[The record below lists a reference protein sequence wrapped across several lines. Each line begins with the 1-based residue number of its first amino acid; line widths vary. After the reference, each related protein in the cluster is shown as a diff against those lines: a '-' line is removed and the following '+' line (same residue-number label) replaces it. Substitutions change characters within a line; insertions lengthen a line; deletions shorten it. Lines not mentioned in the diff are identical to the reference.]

1 MAKSSFT
8 TQKHK
13 AKPTITTPKP
23 TSKPTKIPKA
33 TVISSKPPAPYT
45 TPPPVFQPFLQ
56 GLNPKHIYIVHID
69 THQWT
74 FKRKIFAVPV
84 LMNVVIAILLIWRAR
99 VALPLYAAILL
110 ATLGYESTAKVDYR
124 HLDWIPLLSVG
135 GRRALM
141 FLVDWLLA
149 VYIVPWPLDF
159 FLESPA
165 NPALWRWRIGFQDQE
180 IVVRKSRKWDGELPR
195 DWLAEEADPA
205 VYEQKI
211 MPAIDRKY
219 LDTKTG
225 YLLMD
230 KNWNLDFTGMIAAH
244 ALVKQGKASFSDFR
258 KTVIV
263 YSEDHGW
270 LVWQV
275 WKLDEGSQEEGRRKI
290 VLFKDK
296 LTAMGKENLFFKWIE
311 LIQYE
316 TSQPGRFTEERQTGT
331 MRKAKALFDSEG
343 VDFDKFW
350 DEVGGVQGLPGVSPP
365 SS

>member
-1 MAKSSFT
+1 MAKSSSS
-8 TQKHK
+8 TQKRN
-13 AKPTITTPKP
+13 AKVIASNPKS
-23 TSKPTKIPKA
+23 TSNSTLNPA
-33 TVISSKPPAPYT
+33 TATSHTKPPAPYS
-45 TPPPVFQPFLQ
+45 TPPPALQPFLL
-56 GLNPKHIYIVHID
+56 GLNPAHIYIVHID

-84 LMNVVIAILLIWRAR
+84 LMNVVIALLLLWRAR

-110 ATLGYESTAKVDYR
+110 ATLGYESTAKVDYQ
-124 HLDWIPLLSVG
+124 HLDWIPLLNVG

-141 FLVDWLLA
+141 FLIDWLLA

-159 FLESPA
+159 FLGSPA
-165 NPALWRWRIGFQDQE
+165 NPALWRWRIKFQDQE
-180 IVVRKSRKWDGELPR
+180 IVVRKSRKWDKELAKN
-195 DWLAEEADPA
+195 WLAEDADPA
-205 VYEQKI
+205 VYQHKI

-219 LDTKTG
+219 VDLKTG
-225 YLLMD
+225 YMMMD
-230 KNWNLDFTGMIAAH
+230 KNWNLDFAAMIASH
-244 ALVKQGKASFSDFR
+244 ALVKQGKAAFSDFR

-270 LVWQV
+270 LIWPV

-296 LTAMGKENLFFKWIE
+296 LTVMGKENLFFKWIE

-316 TSQPGRFTEERQTGT
+316 TSQPGGFTEERQADT
-331 MRKAKALFDSEG
+331 MRKAKTLFESEG

-350 DEVGGVQGLPGVSPP
+350 EEVGGVQGLPGMSSP